1 MSWTFW
7 VIKQKKESLEQK
19 KLQFMVVTSYQ
30 IIALKKQL
38 EKPSDS
44 LNEYFV
50 LINFMSSYSLLV
62 LVISL
67 CVGKSPDDQYSVVIM
82 MNKTNKTVLI
92 SLHSSLD

>member
-50 LINFMSSYSLLV
+50 LINFMSRQNPALY
-62 LVISL
+62 
-67 CVGKSPDDQYSVVIM
+67 
-82 MNKTNKTVLI
+82 
-92 SLHSSLD
+92 